1 MIQVGDEV
9 YHSGAHQMII
19 GKVKAYLPY
28 PDGDLLRIADSF
40 GNEWLMPASALQKIE
55 VKENDHGE

>member
-1 MIQVGDEV
+1 MLQVGDEV
-9 YHSGAHQMII
+9 YHSGAHQIII

-28 PDGDLLRIADSF
+28 PDGDLFRIADSF

-55 VKENDHGE
+55 VEEADCDE